1 MRRKYIMNN
10 AKYVVKIIET
20 ATGTIEKVF
29 ECQSMDRV
37 EKVEEGININLNHSE
52 YHTAIVAILD

>member
-1 MRRKYIMNN
+1 MNN